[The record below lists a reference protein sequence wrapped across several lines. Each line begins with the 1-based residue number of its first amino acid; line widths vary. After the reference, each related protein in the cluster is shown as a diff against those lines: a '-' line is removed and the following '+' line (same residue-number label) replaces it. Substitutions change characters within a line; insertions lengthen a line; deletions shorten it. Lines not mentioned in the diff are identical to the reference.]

1 MVMSFPKVFHD
12 TKNLPRN
19 ILTLVDDDFYR
30 FVEQRLGVYQ
40 ALLLKIQQI
49 NSVPCF
55 LLSGDPC
62 EVLNLNI
69 DDDDVNDLKR
79 KMCFILSDSS
89 CFIKP
94 GVRTG
99 FKCLNE
105 LLSKET
111 DHKLKQSRNIR
122 TELPT
127 FSSVNILISPSSILT
142 SSITTTISTQQPTMP
157 QGLEQTLITSAS
169 QQPTAA
175 SASQQSATT
184 PIPQETTSTPSSYV
198 PSSIS
203 ISEHRKYLL
212 NLLKHWCSNHKNEF
226 NLETFDLKDGKDFM
240 LYVKR
245 GANDVIEASIKCN
258 CGRLIILTKKD
269 ENFQSPSAK
278 IKLKNKTIR
287 CIRFKC
293 IYFELLS

>member
-1 MVMSFPKVFHD
+1 MLIKILTKSSFLSSQETSGLDRRLVVDLDLRLVHILFAIDLLLNTFPKVSHD
-12 TKNLPRN
+12 TKTLPRN

-55 LLSGDPC
+55 LLSSDPC

-69 DDDDVNDLKR
+69 DDADVNDLKR
-79 KMCFILSDSS
+79 KMCFILSDGS

-94 GVRTG
+94 GIRTG

-127 FSSVNILISPSSILT
+127 FSSVNILTSPSSILT
-142 SSITTTISTQQPTMP
+142 SPITTTISTQQPTMP
-157 QGLEQTLITSAS
+157 QGPEQTLVTSAS

-175 SASQQSATT
+175 SAS
-184 PIPQETTSTPSSYV
+184 
-198 PSSIS
+198 
-203 ISEHRKYLL
+203 
-212 NLLKHWCSNHKNEF
+212 
-226 NLETFDLKDGKDFM
+226 
-240 LYVKR
+240 
-245 GANDVIEASIKCN
+245 
-258 CGRLIILTKKD
+258 
-269 ENFQSPSAK
+269 
-278 IKLKNKTIR
+278 
-287 CIRFKC
+287 
-293 IYFELLS
+293 